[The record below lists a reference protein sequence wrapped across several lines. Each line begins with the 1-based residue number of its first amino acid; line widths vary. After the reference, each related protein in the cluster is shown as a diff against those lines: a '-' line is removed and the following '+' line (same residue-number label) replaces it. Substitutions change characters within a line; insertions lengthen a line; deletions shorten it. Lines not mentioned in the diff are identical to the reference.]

1 MPSEFMKSKRSV
13 MKRGIAFETLAKWI
27 IALLVLA
34 IIVMG
39 IALLK
44 GRGAD
49 LIEKINNLFRFG
61 R

>member
-1 MPSEFMKSKRSV
+1 MKLKRSA
-13 MKRGIAFETLAKWI
+13 MKKGIAFETLAKWI

-34 IIVMG
+34 IVVLA

-44 GRGAD
+44 GRGVE
-49 LIEKINNLFRFG
+49 LIAKINNLFRFG

>member
-1 MPSEFMKSKRSV
+1 MPNKNMN
-13 MKRGIAFETLAKWI
+13 KRGIAFETLAKWI

-44 GRGAD
+44 GRGAE